1 MKEKVSVVKC
11 ESYDEKLVLEK
22 VREALNLID
31 FEIKQGTNV
40 LLKPNALMGKDPE
53 EAVTTHPAIISA
65 VCRILKEKKCN
76 ISIGESSGF
85 MALGGTDYSLEKS
98 GIKKV
103 AEKYN
108 IKLINFDKS
117 KIVLKRIDGE
127 ILKKIHIPKPI
138 LDAEFIINLPKLK
151 THTLV
156 GYTGAI
162 KNMFGTIAGGK
173 KADYHKTCGNQ
184 KRFSDLLIDIYLS
197 RKPDLNIM
205 DGIVGMEGNGPSA
218 GKIKKT
224 GIILASR
231 SGIALDFVAEKII
244 GFSGDDIQTNT
255 ALIRR
260 NLKPEIEIKGEKN
273 IRVIY
278 EKPIKTFRGRLEFL
292 MKIFYIII
300 NPKIKINHKKCKK
313 CLACM
318 KSCPA
323 NAISFVN
330 GKIKI
335 NKNKCIMCYC
345 CHEMC
350 PESAIEIGPSKFAKF
365 IIHAKNLTKK
375 VLKWKFKQ

>member
-1 MKEKVSVVKC
+1 MAEKVSVVKC
-11 ESYDEKLVLEK
+11 DSYDEGLVLQK
-22 VREALNLID
+22 VREALDLID
-31 FEIKQGTNV
+31 FKVKQGTNV
-40 LLKPNALMGKDPE
+40 LIKPNALMGKVPE

-76 ISIGESSGF
+76 ISIGESAGF
-85 MALGGTDYSLEKS
+85 MVSGGTDYALEKS

-108 IKLINFDKS
+108 AKLINFDKS
-117 KIVLKRIDGE
+117 EIVLKKIDGK
-127 ILKKIHIPKPI
+127 ILKKIYVPNPV
-138 LDAEFIINLPKLK
+138 LNAEFIINLPKLK

-156 GYTGAI
+156 GYTGAV
-162 KNMFGTIAGGK
+162 KNMFGIIAGGK
-173 KADYHKTCGNQ
+173 KAYYHKTCGNQ
-184 KRFSDLLIDIYLS
+184 KKFSDLLIDIYLA

-224 GIILASR
+224 GVIIASR

-244 GFSGDDIQTNT
+244 GFGGDDIQTNT

-260 NLKPEIEIKGEKN
+260 NLKPEIEIRGEKN
-273 IRVIY
+273 IRVSY

-292 MKIFYIII
+292 MKVFYIII
-300 NPKIKINHKKCKK
+300 NPRIRINHKKCRK

-330 GKIKI
+330 GKIEI

-350 PESAIEIGPSKFAKF
+350 PESAIEVGPSKFVRF
-365 IIHAKNLTKK
+365 IINIKNLAKK
-375 VLKWKFKQ
+375 VLK

>member
-1 MKEKVSVVKC
+1 MIEKVSVVKC
-11 ESYDEKLVLEK
+11 KSYDEELVLEK
-22 VREALNLID
+22 VRKALDLIG
-31 FEIKQGTNV
+31 FKVKQGTNV
-40 LLKPNALMGKDPE
+40 LIKPNALMGKEPKQ
-53 EAVTTHPAIISA
+53 AVTTHPAIISA
-65 VCRILKEKKCN
+65 VCRILKEKKCH
-76 ISIGESSGF
+76 ISIGESAGF
-85 MALGGTDYSLEKS
+85 MVSGGTDYALEKS

-103 AEKYN
+103 AEEYN
-108 IKLINFDKS
+108 AKLINFDKS
-117 KIVLKRIDGE
+117 EI
-127 ILKKIHIPKPI
+127 ILKKINGKILKRIYVPKLV

-156 GYTGAI
+156 GYTGAV
-162 KNMFGTIAGGK
+162 KNMFGIIAGGK
-173 KADYHKTCGNQ
+173 KAYYHKTCGNQ
-184 KRFSDLLIDIYLS
+184 KRFSDLLIDIYLA

-205 DGIVGMEGNGPSA
+205 DGIIGMEGNGPSA

-224 GIILASR
+224 GVIIASR
-231 SGIALDFVAEKII
+231 SGIALDFIAEKII

-260 NLKPEIEIKGEKN
+260 NLKPEIEIRGEKN
-273 IRVIY
+273 IRVNY

-300 NPKIKINHKKCKK
+300 NPKIKINYKKCRK

-323 NAISFVN
+323 NAIRFVN
-330 GKIKI
+330 GEIKI

-350 PESAIEIGPSKFAKF
+350 PESAIEIGPSKFVRF
-365 IIHAKNLTKK
+365 IINLKNLAKK
-375 VLKWKFKQ
+375 VLK